1 MTKDYSKTDNWNRN
15 VRTIAEHSKK
25 FPMTR
30 KVDTYEY
37 ESLEKMILDDTIIY
51 SEILELFTD
60 KIELARTVYAE
71 AFEEGDKDRVLKAQE
86 MLNDAQIDL
95 KNVTAAKNNYQEVQ
109 EQI

>member
-37 ESLEKMILDDTIIY
+37 ESLEKMILDDQIRY
-51 SEILELFTD
+51 SEVIELFTD
-60 KIELARTVYAE
+60 KIYRAWFYERNFADEQVTVTRYS
-71 AFEEGDKDRVLKAQE
+71 
-86 MLNDAQIDL
+86 DL
-95 KNVTAAKNNYQEVQ
+95 
-109 EQI
+109 